1 MLRPYLTTTGKKNEG
16 GAEALFKSVF
26 HYENKV
32 EYFQVVII
40 EDAGIDRSPI
50 FDQSVECQAS
60 TEVGVQVGMSVKI
73 VGTQV
78 AHKSM
83 EKGIVCI

>member
-1 MLRPYLTTTGKKNEG
+1 MPRVCTLV
-16 GAEALFKSVF
+16 LF
-26 HYENKV
+26 
-32 EYFQVVII
+32 I

-60 TEVGVQVGMSVKI
+60 IEVGVQVGVSVRNI
-73 VGTQV
+73 GTQV
-78 AHKSM
+78 APKSI

>member
-1 MLRPYLTTTGKKNEG
+1 M
-16 GAEALFKSVF
+16 
-26 HYENKV
+26 
-32 EYFQVVII
+32 
-40 EDAGIDRSPI
+40 

-60 TEVGVQVGMSVKI
+60 IEVGVQVGVSVKI

-78 AHKSM
+78 APKSI